1 MPSIK
6 TFFTS
11 KVDDQL
17 LEILEKQT
25 VVIAPKPQYLNTPCS
40 KFEVGQRPQN
50 YVEASKSALH
60 DKKFEKECQPLK
72 YVENKKSLRS
82 PNHPKNN
89 EKIDEGHQH
98 QKFDENYGKASRV
111 PFWVNTRCDYKDDF
125 MIKIKNWQ
133 FNPPVDEKDEWPT
146 EPRFNPLLHS
156 TMMSDTPDNEARP
169 QCTKV

>member
-50 YVEASKSALH
+50 CVEASKSALH
-60 DKKFEKECQPLK
+60 DEKFEKECQPLK
-72 YVENKKSLRS
+72 DVKDKKNLC
-82 PNHPKNN
+82 PLNHPKKN
-89 EKIDEGHQH
+89 EKIDEEHQH
-98 QKFDENYGKASRV
+98 QKFGENSGKASGV
-111 PFWVNTRCDYKDDF
+111 SFWVNTR
-125 MIKIKNWQ
+125 W
-133 FNPPVDEKDEWPT
+133 
-146 EPRFNPLLHS
+146 L
-156 TMMSDTPDNEARP
+156 
-169 QCTKV
+169 